1 MLVWSFRLV
10 TARLIP
16 RPLRR
21 KQTLLVVLV
30 LATSILTGCGG
41 QGAPKAQLVLGPDF
55 RFDAPGGWKVE
66 RTRRQT
72 SATHDSEL
80 VRVATFP
87 LLKPYR
93 SALFGRVATEL
104 TARMAEVAKHVNG
117 TVSGSRTVTA
127 AGIRSHSYDV
137 QVGDHVDQYTF
148 VLRDTREYQL
158 LCRRGSGSSDAACK
172 QLIASFAVH
181 R

>member
-1 MLVWSFRLV
+1 V

-21 KQTLLVVLV
+21 KQTLFVVLI
-30 LATSILTGCGG
+30 LAASILTGCGG
-41 QGAPKAQLVLGPDF
+41 SSALKAQVVFGPGF

-66 RTRRQT
+66 HAPRQT
-72 SATHDSEL
+72 SATHGSEL

-93 SALFGRVATEL
+93 AALFGRVATEL
-104 TARMAEVAKHVNG
+104 AARMGEVAKHVHG
-117 TVSGSRTVTA
+117 TLSGSRTVTA

-137 QVGDHVDQYTF
+137 RVGDHVDQYTF
-148 VLRDTREYQL
+148 VLRGLREYQL
-158 LCRRGSGSSDAACK
+158 LCRRGSPSSDAACK
-172 QLIASFAVH
+172 QLIASFAV
-181 R
+181 RR